1 MTIGETIKSYRKKL
15 GFTQEE
21 LADRLGVTAPAVNK
35 WERGHTLPDIKLLA
49 PLARLLHI
57 STDTLLSYR
66 ENPTNEEISLFIKKL
81 VPEYKFY
88 LRSYSNADNEMVL
101 YAIP

>member
-57 STDTLLSYR
+57 STDTLDRKS
-66 ENPTNEEISLFIKKL
+66 
-81 VPEYKFY
+81 V
-88 LRSYSNADNEMVL
+88 V
-101 YAIP
+101 